1 MKFFISC
8 PLHDDAQIM
17 TAVQRQILLGRP
29 ILQQWRYLGGICL
42 SHSNAMPCRN
52 RRKLKQM
59 PRYKDS
65 IKNSG

>member
-1 MKFFISC
+1 MLKC
-8 PLHDDAQIM
+8 DM